1 MFGASRA
8 QAAGGPVCGI
18 EPENLSR
25 PRPRRSLEPPDR
37 GSCGVT
43 PWASAGPGWYEWPMT
58 ASSANPIRTIAVVG
72 AGTMGR
78 GIAQAAAQ
86 SGFRV
91 LLCDADPA
99 QLEAGL
105 ARIRTGLDRAVAKG
119 VLDAAGRE
127 AAAARIEAATDLD
140 QAARAADLV
149 VEAVPEVLSLKRE
162 LLGRAAAA
170 VRGPEVLL
178 ASNTS
183 SLSIAA
189 LAEGLPGP
197 ERILGMH
204 FFNPVPAMKLV
215 EVVTH
220 AGSDPAAVDAARGVA
235 EAMGK
240 TAILVRDAPG
250 FASSRLGIALGLE
263 AIRMVEEEVASPADI
278 DTAMRLGY
286 GHPMGPLELTDLVG
300 LDVRLAIA
308 DYLAG
313 RLGERFRAPALLRAK
328 VAEGQLGKKSGQG
341 FYRWQDGTRAG
352 GGPAAGQ
359 KKK

>member
-1 MFGASRA
+1 
-8 QAAGGPVCGI
+8 
-18 EPENLSR
+18 
-25 PRPRRSLEPPDR
+25 
-37 GSCGVT
+37 
-43 PWASAGPGWYEWPMT
+43 MT
-58 ASSANPIRTIAVVG
+58 ERSANPIQTIAVVG

-105 ARIRTGLDRAVAKG
+105 GRIRTGLDRAVEKG
-119 VLDAAGRE
+119 KLDPAARE
-127 AAAARIEAATDLD
+127 AAGARIEAAADLE
-140 QAARAADLV
+140 QAAGVADLV

-162 LLGRAAAA
+162 LLSRAAAA
-170 VRGPEVLL
+170 ARGPEVLL

-197 ERILGMH
+197 GRILGMH

-220 AGSDPAAVDAARGVA
+220 AGSDPAAVRAARGVA

-263 AIRMVEEEVASPADI
+263 AIRMVEEEVASVADI

-313 RLGERFRAPALLRAK
+313 RLGARFQAPALLRTK
-328 VAEGQLGKKSGQG
+328 VAEGHLGVKSGQG
-341 FYRWQDGTRAG
+341 FYRWQDGKRVLPGT
-352 GGPAAGQ
+352 PDAAQ